1 MSAREVAI
9 AALHTRLVT
18 SLAARNPA
26 PVVLRGETIPQRIP
40 PGGIVVV
47 RDGETV
53 EETPILSPLAWQI
66 EHRAEVEVTVA
77 GATPAA
83 RSSLLDTLLVDV
95 AAAITANRT
104 LGGTVEW
111 AQPGSASFED
121 VEFEGA
127 ATARAAAVPIT
138 LWFTVA
144 GSPLA

>member
-1 MSAREVAI
+1 MSAREAAI
-9 AALHTRLVT
+9 AALQSRLVT
-18 SLAARNPA
+18 SLAVRNPA
-26 PVVLRGETIPQRIP
+26 PIVLRGETVPQRIP
-40 PGGIVVV
+40 PGGLVVV

-66 EHRAEVEVTVA
+66 EHRAEVEITVA

-83 RSSLLDTLLVDV
+83 RNTLLDALLVDI
-95 AAAITANRT
+95 AAAITTSRT
-104 LGGTVEW
+104 LTGAVEW

-127 ATARAAAVPIT
+127 AAARTAAIPVT

>member
-1 MSAREVAI
+1 MSMRETAI
-9 AALHTRLVT
+9 AALHGRLVT
-18 SLAARNPA
+18 SLAVRNPA
-26 PVVLRGETIPQRIP
+26 PLVLRGKTIPQRIP
-40 PGGIVVV
+40 AGGLVVV

-66 EHRAEVEVTVA
+66 EHRAEIEVTVA

-83 RSSLLDTLLVDV
+83 RNALLDALLVDI
-95 AAAITANRT
+95 ATAIAANRT
-104 LGGTVEW
+104 LGGAVEW

-127 ATARAAAVPIT
+127 TAARAASVPVT
-138 LWFTVA
+138 LFFTVA

>member
-1 MSAREVAI
+1 MSAREIAI
-9 AALHTRLVT
+9 AALHSRLIT

-26 PVVLRGETIPQRIP
+26 PLVLRGETIPQRIP
-40 PGGIVVV
+40 AGGLVVV

-66 EHRAEVEVTVA
+66 EHRAEVEITVA

-83 RSSLLDTLLVDV
+83 RNALLDALLVDV
-95 AAAITANRT
+95 GAAIATNRT
-104 LGGTVEW
+104 LGGAVEW
-111 AQPGSASFED
+111 AQPGSGSFED

-127 ATARAAAVPIT
+127 AAARAAVVPIT